1 MKTRSQGGFLI
12 SKIKQHSGR
21 IFTKILKENNIS
33 LNSAQGRIMFVLWQN
48 KQMTI
53 TDLVKETSL
62 VKSTLTTMLGRL
74 EKMDLIKK
82 IADEED
88 RRKTQVTLTEK
99 SKKMEKKYHSISEEM
114 DAIYYKDFKKEEM
127 DLFEQ
132 YLKRILSNLQNYEG
146 K

>member
-1 MKTRSQGGFLI
+1 
-12 SKIKQHSGR
+12 
-21 IFTKILKENNIS
+21 
-33 LNSAQGRIMFVLWQN
+33 MFVLWQN